1 MTRMNRRRTRRKP
14 RSRISLLF
22 AGIMA
27 IIAALAL
34 IAITQSNG
42 GMFGQPD
49 ATARQRTVDMIVQ
62 TRLSLTAEQR
72 ATQTAEATGEAADAL
87 APTEAATPEATP
99 AQ

>member
-1 MTRMNRRRTRRKP
+1 
-14 RSRISLLF
+14 
-22 AGIMA
+22 MA

-62 TRLSLTAEQR
+62 TRLSMTAERR
-72 ATQTAEATGEAADAL
+72 ATQTAEATGEA
-87 APTEAATPEATP
+87 TEAVTPEATP